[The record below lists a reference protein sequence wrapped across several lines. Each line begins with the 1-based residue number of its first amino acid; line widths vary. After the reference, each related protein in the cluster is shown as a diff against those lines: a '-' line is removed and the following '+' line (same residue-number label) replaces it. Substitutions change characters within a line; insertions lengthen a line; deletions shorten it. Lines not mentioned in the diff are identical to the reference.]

1 MRSLVL
7 VLVAAVVVALLL
19 LCGAR
24 GAGALRRAGALR
36 GGGADGPRL
45 AFNTVLAAA
54 PPHASRLPAPPR
66 SFDARHHWPGC
77 VSKVY
82 DQGSCGS
89 CWAFASVACLASRF
103 CVSTCAYHRRRAAS
117 RCGSTAVNAR
127 SQERMLETLDAQYR
141 RDAVTLRRLFDA
153 VGGPGAEAVTNAQW
167 TAYFDPAATYIAR
180 PASAPHESARYSDA
194 NARMR
199 EFSAGVPSSPF
210 LRMPAPGDGRQKAL
224 EDVQAAFHYFDE
236 DSSGTITWR
245 EYQDR
250 HFHGPIVLSLE
261 APLACVVGTRLGGKV
276 VAVESTVCRGASLAE
291 AWTYLCNWGTPSALC
306 VGYSLGDFQRQH
318 VDNYGEA
325 DGHPA
330 RSISSYCAAVLGANM
345 DTCPGLDPATV
356 VFGTRKEDWIVG
368 HRSTRTPVTI
378 YRALDAYRVASHEAD
393 ICREIRRRGPVTA
406 GIRIYPDFI
415 EEFARTGGGGRGYWR
430 AGDPWPPKHPAV
442 AATRAQQ
449 ATALVYRPTDP
460 DAGSEGGHAV
470 LLVGWGEFADPARGG
485 ATTKYWVVQ
494 NSWGGGWGTSGDD
507 RGRGGLPRSFNLA
520 RNGGGCF
527 WLLRGAD
534 ACGVESQVYAGVPD
548 VEGIVYPGSVP
559 RVPRTGDADGVTRHY
574 LPCGPDCA
582 PDPYDGPCGP
592 DDRCAH
598 GAPCAGDNECRGP
611 DYGRCSAAG
620 TCTGSGGGS
629 RPAKPCA
636 RDADCAPGDLY
647 CCMPTRTDR
656 CVRPPAHR
664 NPQEVE
670 VRPDGRWRDTG
681 RPWAAMF
688 APFGGRDG
696 PAPGH

>member
-1 MRSLVL
+1 
-7 VLVAAVVVALLL
+7 
-19 LCGAR
+19 
-24 GAGALRRAGALR
+24 
-36 GGGADGPRL
+36 
-45 AFNTVLAAA
+45 
-54 PPHASRLPAPPR
+54 
-66 SFDARHHWPGC
+66 
-77 VSKVY
+77 
-82 DQGSCGS
+82 
-89 CWAFASVACLASRF
+89 
-103 CVSTCAYHRRRAAS
+103 
-117 RCGSTAVNAR
+117 
-127 SQERMLETLDAQYR
+127 MLETLDAQYR

-415 EEFARTGGGGRGYWR
+415 EEFARRGGGGRGYWR

-598 GAPCAGDNECRGP
+598 GAPAPATTVPGAGLRPLLGRRHMHGERRRVAPGEAVRPGRRLRARGP
-611 DYGRCSAAG
+611 LLLHA
-620 TCTGSGGGS
+620 
-629 RPAKPCA
+629 
-636 RDADCAPGDLY
+636 DADRPL
-647 CCMPTRTDR
+647 
-656 CVRPPAHR
+656 RPPAR
-664 NPQEVE
+664 APQPAGGGGPAGRAVARHGPAVGGHVRALRRPGRTGARALTRPPRGRPAGEGTPPACPGERDGASAGGRRPSSSGVGGVCRRRE
-670 VRPDGRWRDTG
+670 WGVKNEAVLTKRPRRTAPIVRPTTRNAVRPMPPDHRRGRGLRRRRPRHG
-681 RPWAAMF
+681 R
-688 APFGGRDG
+688 RLRRRR
-696 PAPGH
+696 